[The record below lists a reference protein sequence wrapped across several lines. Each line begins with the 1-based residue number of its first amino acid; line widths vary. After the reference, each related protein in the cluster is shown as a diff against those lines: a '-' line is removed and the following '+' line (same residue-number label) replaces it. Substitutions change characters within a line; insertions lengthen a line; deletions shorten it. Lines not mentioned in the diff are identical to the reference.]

1 MWLLDS
7 TIVMFVVAWKLH
19 TNRER
24 EREDIKKKKKKKKK
38 KNIYIY
44 IYIYNGEFYAK
55 GIEIFSSATSEIRTN

>member
-24 EREDIKKKKKKKKK
+24 ERGHQKKKKKKK
-38 KNIYIY
+38 IYIY
-44 IYIYNGEFYAK
+44 IYIYNGAFYAK